1 MSLLE
6 RITADSIAAT
16 KEKAEPDRTVLRSL
30 IAALKNES
38 IAAGSELDEA
48 AAVAVL
54 QKQLK
59 QREEAA
65 VSYESRPEM
74 AERERAEAAV
84 IERYLP
90 EQMSEEDVA
99 AEVDAII
106 TETGAA
112 GPQDIGKV
120 MGALKAK
127 LAGKADLGLAAKL
140 AKEKLQPSG

>member
-6 RITADSIAAT
+6 RITADSVTAM
-16 KEKAEPDRTVLRSL
+16 KEKTEPDRTVLRSL
-30 IAALKNES
+30 IAALKNEA
-38 IAAGSELDEA
+38 IAAGGELDEA
-48 AAVAVL
+48 AEVAVI

-65 VSYESRPEM
+65 ASYESRPEL
-74 AERERAEAAV
+74 AAQEQTEAAV
-84 IERYLP
+84 IKRYLP
-90 EQMSEEDVA
+90 ELMSEDEVR

-106 TETGAA
+106 SETGAS

-127 LAGKADLGLAAKL
+127 LAGKADLGQAAGI
-140 AKEKLQPSG
+140 AKEKLQQSG

>member
-6 RITADSIAAT
+6 RISTDSIAAT
-16 KEKAEPDRTVLRSL
+16 KERTEPDRTVLRSL
-30 IAALKNES
+30 IAALKNEA
-38 IAAGSELDEA
+38 IAAGGDLDA
-48 AAVAVL
+48 ARETAVL

-65 VSYESRPEM
+65 AAYASRPEM
-74 AERERAEAAV
+74 AEQEQAEAAV
-84 IERYLP
+84 IKRYLP
-90 EQMSEEDVA
+90 ELMSEDEVR

-106 TETGAA
+106 AETGAA

-127 LAGKADLGLAAKL
+127 LAGKADLGQAATM
-140 AKEKLQPSG
+140 AKEKLQKPG